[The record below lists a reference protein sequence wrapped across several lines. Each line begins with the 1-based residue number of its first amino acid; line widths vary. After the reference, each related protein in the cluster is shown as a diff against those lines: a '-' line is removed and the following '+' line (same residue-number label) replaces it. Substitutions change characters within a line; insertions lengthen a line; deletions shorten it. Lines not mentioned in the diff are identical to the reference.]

1 MGFID
6 WIKNAASKVWNG
18 IKAGVT
24 GAGRWVGG
32 ALGINRGDPNSQDVN
47 ERIAAAGAKSAN
59 ILGDFIPTAIDAAKN
74 DNLQGVLGAGLDALH
89 RL

>member
-47 ERIAAAGAKSAN
+47 ERLAAAGAKSAD
-59 ILGDFIPTAIDAAKN
+59 ILGGFIPKAIDAVKSG
-74 DNLQGVLGAGLDALH
+74 NLQGALGSGIDALKQ
-89 RL
+89 L